1 MIYVWE
7 EIVKSSF
14 QYKALIKKMGLSIFD
29 ILILH
34 THTYTHKFMHV
45 FFEEKKWYIQ
55 GGKEENYVLS
65 IK

>member
-29 ILILH
+29 ILIL
-34 THTYTHKFMHV
+34 YTHKFMHV

-55 GGKEENYVLS
+55 GGREGGREENYVLS